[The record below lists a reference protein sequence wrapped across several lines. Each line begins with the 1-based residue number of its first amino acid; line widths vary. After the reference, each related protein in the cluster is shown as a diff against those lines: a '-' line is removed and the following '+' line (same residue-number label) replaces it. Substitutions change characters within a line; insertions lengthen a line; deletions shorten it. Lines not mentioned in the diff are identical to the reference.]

1 MRRALL
7 ASLAAAASTPWAM
20 REETLRSLRDG
31 LTGGGMSSLAGID
44 LDGVA
49 LGSEITEPV
58 GITFSRE
65 TIETGEEG
73 GFVTR
78 EAGPAAARLSP
89 ATERAIARRPGGVAV
104 IPVKGVISPRVSI
117 FDLLFGG
124 GATPPAWIA
133 RQRQRAMDDDSIK
146 AIVMQYD
153 TPGGSVFGVEE
164 AAAAMQIDKGK
175 KPVIAHVT
183 GSCASAGYWLASGAD
198 EIVSDP
204 TSIIGS
210 VGVYMVHE
218 DLSKLYE
225 EIGVKV
231 TYIKAGQYKVEGN
244 SEEPLTV
251 TAEAHLQEMVDDYYK
266 LFTDQVAK
274 GRNVST
280 SIVRGE
286 QYGQGRAYVAARAA
300 ERGLIDRVRSF
311 DDTLRALG
319 MDPNAPEPETR
330 SRGRGLALLGAE
342 LDTLSLAR

>member
-1 MRRALL
+1 MRRDLL
-7 ASLAAAASTPWAM
+7 TSLAAAASTPWAM
-20 REETLRSLRDG
+20 REETLDALRASMA
-31 LTGGGMSSLAGID
+31 GGMGALSGLD
-44 LDGVA
+44 LGGLS
-49 LGSEITEPV
+49 LGSEISEPV
-58 GITFSRE
+58 SISFSRE
-65 TIETGEEG
+65 APITGEEN
-73 GFVTR
+73 GFATR
-78 EAGPAAARLSP
+78 EAAPAAARLSP

-104 IPVKGVISPRVSI
+104 IPVKGVISSRVSL

-133 RQRQRAMDDDSIK
+133 RQRQKAMDDDSIK

-164 AAAAMQIDKGK
+164 AAEAMTADKGK

-198 EIVSDP
+198 EIVADA

-210 VGVYMVHE
+210 IGVYMVHE

-225 EIGVKV
+225 EIGVKI

-244 SEEPLTV
+244 DSEPLTV
-251 TAEAHLQEMVDDYYK
+251 TAEEHLQEMVDDYMK
-266 LFTDQVAK
+266 LFVDRVAK
-274 GRNVST
+274 GRNVAT
-280 SIVRGE
+280 SLVRGE
-286 QYGQGRAYVAARAA
+286 RFGQGRAYVAARSQ

-319 MDPNAPEPETR
+319 LDPMAPEPEAR
-330 SRGRGLALLGAE
+330 SRGRGLAMLGAE
-342 LDTLSLAR
+342 LNTLG

>member
-1 MRRALL
+1 MSRRDLL
-7 ASLAAAASTPWAM
+7 ASLASAASTPWAM
-20 REETLRSLRDG
+20 REETLRDLTSS
-31 LTGGGMSSLAGID
+31 LTGGGFASLERLDLGGI
-44 LDGVA
+44 A

-65 TIETGEEG
+65 TVETGEED

-78 EAGPAAARLSP
+78 EGGPAAARLSP

-104 IPVKGVISPRVSI
+104 IPVKGVISSRVSMW
-117 FDLLFGG
+117 DLLFGG

-164 AAAAMQIDKGK
+164 AAEAMAVDKGK

-198 EIVSDP
+198 EIVADP

-210 VGVYMVHE
+210 IGVYMVHE

-225 EIGVKV
+225 ELGVKV

-244 SEEPLTV
+244 ETEPLTV
-251 TAEAHLQEMVDDYYK
+251 TAEEHLQEMVDDYMK
-266 LFTDQVAK
+266 LFVDQVAK
-274 GRNVST
+274 GRNVAT
-280 SIVRGE
+280 SLVRGE
-286 QYGQGRAYVAARAA
+286 RFGQGRAYVAARSQ

-330 SRGRGLALLGAE
+330 ARGRGLALLGAE
-342 LDTLSLAR
+342 IATLG

>member
-20 REETLRSLRDG
+20 REETLRSLRDS
-31 LTGGGMSSLAGID
+31 LTGGAMASLDRID
-44 LDGVA
+44 LSGIA

-58 GITFSRE
+58 GITFARE
-65 TIETGEEG
+65 TIETGEED

-78 EAGPAAARLSP
+78 EGGPAAARLSP
-89 ATERAIARRPGGVAV
+89 ATERAIARKPGGVAV

-124 GATPPAWIA
+124 GATPPAWVA
-133 RQRQRAMDDDSIK
+133 RQLQRAVDDDSIK
-146 AIVMQYD
+146 AVVLDYD

-164 AAAAMQIDKGK
+164 AASAMTALRGK
-175 KPVIAHVT
+175 KPIIAQVT

-198 EIVSDP
+198 EIVANP

-251 TAEAHLQEMVDDYYK
+251 EAEAHLQEMVDDYYR
-266 LFTDQVAK
+266 LFTEQVAK
-274 GRNVST
+274 GRNVAT
-280 SIVRGE
+280 SLVRGE
-286 QYGQGRAYVAARAA
+286 RFGQGRAYVAARAA
-300 ERGLIDRVRSF
+300 ERTMIDRVRTM

-319 MDPNAPEPETR
+319 MDPNAPEPDNR
-330 SRGRGLALLGAE
+330 ARGRGLALLGAE
-342 LDTLSLAR
+342 IDALV